1 MEVGMPTHRRR
12 TARSRRS
19 YPAYVADP
27 GGPPRGDYDD
37 AYAGS
42 TGELDQDEYGDDQQ
56 GGDSEGR
63 GPFEQ
68 SQRFGGDGFSAGT
81 GAFGI
86 LQRQYENRYV
96 AGGYPGSL
104 GDRHRYC
111 GPGDDSS
118 KQRAHEGEYWHGRD
132 NPLPNRPLGD
142 TGTRRWEQGP
152 YYGALSVADESPRRR
167 RPASARTAGPPRAA
181 DEWGEWHPGPAAR
194 LPVASPLVDA
204 VSAARRRSRAPKG
217 YRRSDARILG
227 EVCERLAPLLAR
239 LDASLAHQHRDPID
253 VTVSVHDA
261 TARLE
266 GTAPVRGMKYHIE
279 DIVAAV
285 PGVRDV
291 DNRLRVPRPP

>member
-1 MEVGMPTHRRR
+1 MPTHRHR
-12 TARSRRS
+12 TPGSRRS

-37 AYAGS
+37 GYAGS
-42 TGELDQDEYGDDQQ
+42 TGELDQDEYGDDI
-56 GGDSEGR
+56 
-63 GPFEQ
+63 EQ

-96 AGGYPGSL
+96 AGGYRTGY
-104 GDRHRYC
+104 GDHRGYS
-111 GPGDDSS
+111 GPGDYSG

-132 NPLPNRPLGD
+132 NPLANHPLGD

-152 YYGALSVADESPRRR
+152 FYGALRVDDESPRRR
-167 RPASARTAGPPRAA
+167 RPPSARTARPPRTGR
-181 DEWGEWHPGPAAR
+181 DWGEWHPDAPARGAGALRAPAAPGR
-194 LPVASPLVDA
+194 P
-204 VSAARRRSRAPKG
+204 RRALRGPKG
-217 YRRSDARILG
+217 YRRPDARILE
-227 EVCERLAPLLAR
+227 EVCTRLAQLLAR
-239 LDASLAHQHRDPID
+239 FDASLVHQHLDPSD

-261 TARLE
+261 IARLE
-266 GTAPVRGMKYHIE
+266 GIVAVRGMKHHIE

-291 DNRLRVPRPP
+291 ENRLRVPR